1 MAGLPAAST
10 VKLYV
15 GLGTYKIGLCPRQ
28 MGGYRTAGVGGKR
41 RYHEAIGGAAAAKKV
56 GGMMFYS
63 YSYFLPDS
71 VVPSSGQ
78 TYDRDVAKREVEN
91 LLTLL
96 R

>member
-1 MAGLPAAST
+1 MKRSVEL
-10 VKLYV
+10 L
-15 GLGTYKIGLCPRQ
+15 RQ
-28 MGGYRTAGVGGKR
+28 
-41 RYHEAIGGAAAAKKV
+41 KKV

>member
-1 MAGLPAAST
+1 
-10 VKLYV
+10 
-15 GLGTYKIGLCPRQ
+15 
-28 MGGYRTAGVGGKR
+28 
-41 RYHEAIGGAAAAKKV
+41 
-56 GGMMFYS
+56 MMFYS